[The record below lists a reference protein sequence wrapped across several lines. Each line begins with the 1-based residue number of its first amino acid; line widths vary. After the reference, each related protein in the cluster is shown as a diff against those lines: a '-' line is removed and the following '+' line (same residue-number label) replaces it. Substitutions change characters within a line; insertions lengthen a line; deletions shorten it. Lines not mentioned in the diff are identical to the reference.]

1 MKAAPIRFFSLQ
13 ENSEHKEKSTA
24 KPVAVTGY
32 ISATGKLVFPA
43 KTIGLLGLDP
53 EATRFKIGTQEGT
66 RKLKSLYLV
75 PTTDDQSETFEMV
88 KAAKSYGIPLA
99 VILQKGGVDYAN
111 AKYTFT
117 VKPFD
122 YEENVKGYELQLNDQ
137 TPKPA
142 YTGKPRGRKPKN
154 AVAEG

>member
-13 ENSEHKEKSTA
+13 ENSERKEKSTA
-24 KPVAVTGY
+24 KSVAVTGY

-53 EATRFKIGTQEGT
+53 DGTRFQIGTQEGT

-75 PTTDDQSETFEMV
+75 PATDDQAESFEMV

-99 VILQKGGVDYAN
+99 VILQKGGVEYAN
-111 AKYTFT
+111 SKYTFT
-117 VKPFD
+117 IKAFD
-122 YEENVKGYELQLNDQ
+122 YEEGVKGYELQLNDQ
-137 TPKPA
+137 SPKPV

-154 AVAEG
+154 AVVDQ